1 MRMKEERERE
11 RVFVFAY
18 NSMFFSNKG
27 CMCMSSLSVRVCVAR
42 EWKPF
47 SSDPF
52 VLVREA
58 SHVKPSLSFIY

>member
-1 MRMKEERERE
+1 M
-11 RVFVFAY
+11 FVFAY
-18 NSMFFSNKG
+18 NNTFFLNKS
-27 CMCMSSLSVRVCVAR
+27 CMCMASLSVRVCVAR

-47 SSDPF
+47 SSDLF